1 MITAASTAQAQKLK
15 GLLGLANIIL
25 GDYLQLPA
33 FMLSATLIKLPNPA
47 SFSYTH
53 EMLALCLDKQID
65 TIYALRD
72 EEFSLL
78 KESQLLFEEYGI
90 TVVHG

>member
-15 GLLGLANIIL
+15 GQLVSVNIIL
-25 GDYLQLPA
+25 GDYLQLPE
-33 FMLSATLIKLPNPA
+33 FMLSTALIKLPNPA

-65 TIYALRD
+65 TIYTLRD
-72 EEFSLL
+72 EELSLL
-78 KESQLLFEEYGI
+78 KESKLLFEEYGI
-90 TVVHG
+90 TVVHD